1 MRLSFL
7 PMATL
12 VAQLVAQPA
21 GAQSESPVPDQ
32 RTPEITVTGTRE
44 KALLSETPAS
54 VGIIKPQTMQRTG
67 PMHPQQILGQ
77 VPGVAVAV
85 TNGEGHTTSIR
96 QPFTTSP
103 LYLFLEDGIPVRA
116 TGMFNHNALYEINI
130 PMSGGIEVTRGPGT
144 ALYGSDAI
152 GGIVNVLTRG
162 PSAEPDARV
171 SLEGGSYGWARLMG
185 TASTGMT
192 GFGGLRTDLNVTH
205 TDGWRDKTAYD
216 RQSAGLRWD
225 YELDGRTNFKTVL
238 AFANIDQETGA
249 NSPLTLGDYGN
260 NPTRNNFSIAFRKV
274 QALRLSTAFE
284 REFDSSLLS
293 LTPYLRDNSM
303 DLNGSFNLSSDPR
316 IENTQNLSYG
326 LLAKWRQDF
335 AGAWRPRLI
344 VGIDLDRSPGSR
356 AEDNIITSRTGT
368 GANTSYNS
376 YVLGTRIYDY
386 DVTFT
391 SISPYIHT
399 EVSPFERLRITVGA
413 RYDDLSY
420 DMRNNLAPGAVQAN
434 VNGAT
439 RFYGQIADASLNFT
453 QVSPKFGATFQI
465 DPGTTVYTSYN
476 HGLRVPS
483 EGQLFR
489 AGNDTTAQRALA
501 RANALLTLKP
511 IQANQFEVGL
521 RGEVRNVAYNVA
533 LYDLV
538 KYDDLVSQRDLTTN
552 VTINVNAGKT
562 ESRGIE
568 VGLGIAFTPQW
579 RLDVAGS
586 YAIHKYVNF
595 VTATADFSGKEME
608 AAPRVIGNTRITWTP
623 TEKTLLQLEWVRI
636 GSYWLEASNSAVFG
650 KYSGYDLLN
659 LRLNRAVNESLS
671 FFARIMNL
679 LDERYADSASVA
691 SNTPVYSPGLPR
703 TYYAGVELRW

>member
-1 MRLSFL
+1 MRLPVLSTAALAAFCV
-7 PMATL
+7 TH
-12 VAQLVAQPA
+12 PA
-21 GAQSESPVPDQ
+21 AAQSESPVPDQ
-32 RTPEITVTGTRE
+32 RTPEVTVTGTRE

-54 VGIIKPQTMQRTG
+54 VGIVKPEVIHQTG

-85 TNGEGHTTSIR
+85 TNGEGHTTAIR

-103 LYLFLEDGIPVRA
+103 LYLFLEDGIPIRA

-152 GGIVNVLTRG
+152 GGIINALTRG
-162 PSAEPDARV
+162 PAAEPDARV

-225 YELDGRTNFKTVL
+225 YELDGRTTFKTVL

-249 NSPLTLGDYGN
+249 NSPLTLGDYEN
-260 NPTRNNFSIAFRKV
+260 NPTKNNFSIAFRKV

-284 REFDSSLLS
+284 KEFDGSLLS

-316 IENTQNLSYG
+316 IETTQNMSYG

-335 AGAWRPRLI
+335 AGAWRPRVI

-356 AEDNIITSRTGT
+356 VEDNIITSRTGT

-391 SISPYIHT
+391 SVSPYIHT

-439 RFYGQIADASLNFT
+439 RFYGQIPDASLNFT

-465 DPGTTVYTSYN
+465 DPETTIYTSYN
-476 HGLRVPS
+476 HGFRVPS

-489 AGNDTTAQRALA
+489 AGNDTTPQRALA
-501 RANALLTLKP
+501 RANALMTLKP

-533 LYDLV
+533 LYDLI
-538 KYDDLVSQRDLTTN
+538 KYDDLVSQRDLATN
-552 VTINVNAGKT
+552 VTTNVNAGKT

-568 VGLGIAFTPQW
+568 VGLAIPFTPQW

-608 AAPRVIGNTRITWTP
+608 AAPRVIGNTRLTWTP

-636 GSYWLEASNSAVFG
+636 GSYWLEASNSAAFG
-650 KYSGYDLLN
+650 KYSGYDLIN
-659 LRLNRAVNESLS
+659 LRFNQTINKSVS

-679 LDERYADSASVA
+679 LDERYADSASVS
-691 SNTPVYSPGLPR
+691 SNTRVYSPGLPR
-703 TYYAGVELRW
+703 TYYAGVELKW

>member
-249 NSPLTLGDYGN
+249 NAPLTLVDYEN
-260 NPTRNNFSIAFRKV
+260 NPTKNNFSIAFRKV
-274 QALRLSTAFE
+274 EALRLSTAFE

-501 RANALLTLKP
+501 RVNALLTLKP

-703 TYYAGVELRW
+703 TYSAGVELRW

>member
-54 VGIIKPQTMQRTG
+54 VGIIKPQTIQQTG

-96 QPFTTSP
+96 QLFTTSP

-192 GFGGLRTDLNVTH
+192 GFGGLRADLNLTH

>member
-1 MRLSFL
+1 MRFPVVLASIAAAL
-7 PMATL
+7 LGDPAA
-12 VAQLVAQPA
+12 AQT
-21 GAQSESPVPDQ
+21 QSSTPDQ
-32 RTPEITVTGTRE
+32 RTPEVTVTGTRE

-54 VGIIKPQTMQRTG
+54 IGILKPEVIHQTG

-103 LYLFLEDGIPVRA
+103 LYLFLEDGIPIRA

-152 GGIVNVLTRG
+152 GGIINVLTRG
-162 PSAEPDARV
+162 PSAHPDAAV

-185 TASTGMT
+185 SASTGMT
-192 GFGGLRTDLNVTH
+192 GFGGLRADLNVTH

-225 YELDGRTNFKTVL
+225 YEVDGRTNFKTVL

-249 NSPLTLGDYGN
+249 NAPLTLGDYEN
-260 NPTRNNFSIAFRKV
+260 NPTKNNFSIAFRKV

-293 LTPYLRDNSM
+293 LTAYMRDNSM

-316 IENTQNLSYG
+316 IESTQNMSYG

-335 AGAWRPRLI
+335 AGAWRPRVI

-356 AEDNIITSRTGT
+356 VEDNIITSRTGT

-391 SISPYIHT
+391 SVSPYIHT
-399 EVSPFERLRITVGA
+399 EISPFERLRVTVGA

-420 DMRNNLAPGAVQAN
+420 DMQNHLAAGAVQAN

-439 RFYGQIADASLNFT
+439 RFYGQIADASINFT

-465 DPGTTVYTSYN
+465 DPQTTLYTSYN
-476 HGLRVPS
+476 HGFRVPS

-489 AGNDTTAQRALA
+489 AGNDTTGVRALA

-511 IQANQFEVGL
+511 IQANQFEVGM
-521 RGEVRNVAYNVA
+521 RGEIRSLGYNVA
-533 LYDLV
+533 LYDLI
-538 KYDDLVSQRDLTTN
+538 KYDDLVSQRDLATN
-552 VTINVNAGKT
+552 VTTNVNAGKT

-568 VGLGIAFTPQW
+568 VGLGMPFSQQW
-579 RLDVAGS
+579 RLDVAAS

-608 AAPRVIGNTRITWTP
+608 AAPRVLANTRLSWMP
-623 TEKTLLQLEWVRI
+623 TEKTLVQLEWVRI
-636 GSYWLEASNSAVFG
+636 GSYWLEASNSATFG
-650 KYSGYDLLN
+650 KYSGYDLVN
-659 LRLNRAVNESLS
+659 LRFNQQINKS
-671 FFARIMNL
+671 FSVFARIMNL
-679 LDERYADSASVA
+679 FDERYADSASVS

-703 TYYAGVELRW
+703 SYYAGVELRW

>member
-1 MRLSFL
+1 MRI
-7 PMATL
+7 P
-12 VAQLVAQPA
+12 VALAPIVALL
-21 GAQSESPVPDQ
+21 GAPVAAQTDASTPDQ
-32 RTPEITVTGTRE
+32 RTPEVTVTGTRE

-54 VGIIKPQTMQRTG
+54 IGIIKPEVIRQTG

-103 LYLFLEDGIPVRA
+103 LYLFLEDGIPIRA

-152 GGIVNVLTRG
+152 GGIINVLTRG
-162 PSAEPDARV
+162 PSATPDAAL
-171 SLEGGSYGWARLMG
+171 SLEGGSYGWGRLMG
-185 TASTGMT
+185 SASTGMT
-192 GFGGLRTDLNVTH
+192 GFGGLRADLNVTH

-225 YELDGRTNFKTVL
+225 YEVDGRTSFKTVL
-238 AFANIDQETGA
+238 AYANIDQETGA
-249 NSPLTLGDYGN
+249 NAPLTLGDYEN
-260 NPTRNNFSIAFRKV
+260 NPTKNNFSIAFRKV

-293 LTPYLRDNSM
+293 LTAYLRDNSM

-316 IENTQNLSYG
+316 IESTQNMSYG

-335 AGAWRPRLI
+335 AGAWRPRVI
-344 VGIDLDRSPGSR
+344 VGIDLDQSPGSR

-391 SISPYIHT
+391 SVSPYVHT
-399 EVSPFERLRITVGA
+399 EVSPFERLRVTVGA

-420 DMRNNLAPGAVQAN
+420 DMQNNLGAGAVQAN

-439 RFYGQIADASLNFT
+439 RFYGQIADASVNFT

-465 DPGTTVYTSYN
+465 DPQTTLYTSYN
-476 HGLRVPS
+476 HGFRVPS

-489 AGNDTTAQRALA
+489 AGNDTTGVRALA

-511 IQANQFEVGL
+511 IQANQFEVGM
-521 RGEVRNVAYNVA
+521 RGEFRSLGYNVA
-533 LYDLV
+533 LYDLI
-538 KYDDLVSQRDLTTN
+538 KYDDLVSQRDLATN
-552 VTINVNAGKT
+552 VTTNVNAGKT

-568 VGLGIAFTPQW
+568 VGLAMPFTQHW
-579 RLDVAGS
+579 RLDVAAS

-595 VTATADFSGKEME
+595 VTATADFSGREME
-608 AAPRVIGNTRITWTP
+608 AAPRVLANTRLSWTP
-623 TEKTLLQLEWVRI
+623 TEKTLVQLEWVRI
-636 GSYWLEASNSAVFG
+636 GSYWLEASNSATFG
-650 KYSGYDLLN
+650 KYSGYDLIN
-659 LRLNRAVNESLS
+659 LRFNQQINKS
-671 FFARIMNL
+671 FSVFARIMNL
-679 LDERYADSASVA
+679 LDERYADSASVS

-703 TYYAGVELRW
+703 SFYAGVELRW